1 MENSSMI
8 FDPPRNNAQ
17 WDAAVTAIL
26 AEKGHPPGSVVFFAK
41 MRTRLWVA
49 TRGQERIVEIPRQC
63 RAQEAADRIHGRL
76 QAERMAGLMPAGRQ
90 LDRLPMG

>member
-1 MENSSMI
+1 MENSNLI

-17 WDAAVTAIL
+17 WYAAVTALL
-26 AEKGHPPGSVVFFAK
+26 AEKGYPPGNVLFFAK
-41 MRTRLWVA
+41 LRTRLWVA

-63 RAQEAADRIHGRL
+63 RAQDAAELIHGRL
-76 QAERMAGLMPAGRQ
+76 MAERMAGLMPAGRQ

>member
-1 MENSSMI
+1 MENNNLI

-17 WDAAVTAIL
+17 WGAAVTAIL

-41 MRTRLWVA
+41 LRTRLQVG
-49 TRGQERIVEIPRQC
+49 THGQGRTVDIPRQC
-63 RAQEAADRIHGRL
+63 RAQDAAGRIHGRL
-76 QAERMAGLMPAGRQ
+76 MAERMAGLMPAGRA